1 MDFTNHSFIL
11 NTALISSNQGD
22 YKTSRVVPSQY
33 ATVVNYETTLPRKVT
48 HTMKYFIQCFQ
59 ALLALIIFISLPTFA
74 YTLTPTTMKLK
85 DSGSESSGFMQLANK
100 GTEPEAIQFTI
111 YEHSKDPDGKAI
123 RGNDASDQFIIY
135 PHQVVMMPGDEVSVQ
150 VLWVGESIL
159 DAEQAFTLL
168 SQQIPVPRK
177 VTVKPDSI
185 DKLTLDIRILM
196 NYEGRVYIT
205 PLGAKADIIT
215 TSVNQVSGTNSPEM
229 IEIIFENQGTAHAST
244 SNMSLVFIPLDSAGA
259 QLKQQA
265 ITLDTGKIPAMRSH
279 LLAGGK
285 RRLVIPR
292 PAGLKAGQFDV
303 ILSQ

>member
-1 MDFTNHSFIL
+1 M
-11 NTALISSNQGD
+11 
-22 YKTSRVVPSQY
+22 RP
-33 ATVVNYETTLPRKVT
+33 
-48 HTMKYFIQCFQ
+48 FIQCSQ
-59 ALLALIIFISLPTFA
+59 ALLGLIIFISLPTFA

-150 VLWVGESIL
+150 VLWIGDPVL

-168 SQQIPVPRK
+168 SQQIPIPRK
-177 VTVKPDSI
+177 VTVQPDSI
-185 DKLTLDIRILM
+185 DKLTLEIRILM

-205 PLGAKADIIT
+205 PQGAKANIIT

-229 IEIIFENQGTAHAST
+229 IEIIFENQGTGHISV
-244 SNMSLVFIPLDSAGA
+244 SDKSLVFVPLDSAGA
-259 QLKQQA
+259 QIEQQA
-265 ITLDTGKIPAMRSH
+265 ITLDTGKIPAMRPH
-279 LLAGGK
+279 ILAGGK
-285 RRLVIPR
+285 RRLLIPR
-292 PAGLKAGQFDV
+292 PESLKARQFDV